1 MALIR
6 VGDDVAGLLRA
17 ALGVSAVTPC
27 RTVDDAPVP
36 CQTRERAGQHPMLG
50 VLQPECLP
58 EIAVVHINMAE
69 IAVRQP
75 RGSAGAREA
84 KHGLAGRQ
92 AQVCAQIAW
101 VIKRIGGRR
110 QPIAT
115 HGWLT
120 STRCLRNG
128 RELRAVNRA
137 MDVHDAQLDEIT
149 FGELTR
155 AHDEV
160 KRRAATQPT
169 LTPHNVEER
178 AAEYA
183 ATADHT

>member
-1 MALIR
+1 MPASKKPRKKYVPGATDGRAVERKRRKKLNAMPVSETCQSLQVRNHEALLAITTGAGTSR
-6 VGDDVAGLLRA
+6 HWHDVTE
-17 ALGVSAVTPC
+17 ALNVA
-27 RTVDDAPVP
+27 TVLSETIFDR
-36 CQTRERAGQHPMLG
+36 QY
-50 VLQPECLP
+50 LP
-58 EIAVVHINMAE
+58 EILEAAVAHA
-69 IAVRQP
+69 RC
-75 RGSAGAREA
+75 GARLH
-84 KHGLAGRQ
+84 KVGRL
-92 AQVCAQIAW
+92 
-101 VIKRIGGRR
+101 GYTGE
-110 QPIAT
+110 
-115 HGWLT
+115 
-120 STRCLRNG
+120 
-128 RELRAVNRA
+128 ELRAVNRA